1 MIISKDILQ
10 QYESRYRAMLLNSLA
25 GTKQA
30 LLIGTRGQHQG
41 VNNLAIFNSLI
52 HIGANPPL
60 WAFIFRPD
68 TVKRDTLQNILD
80 TGVYT
85 INHIAEADYAKA
97 HQTSAKYDASI
108 SEFEACGFSPQ
119 FLHDFEAPF
128 VAESPIK
135 IAMKLEQKMDIAL
148 NNTALVIGSIQFIEI
163 DENLISSDGYV
174 AMEKAHLLSCVG
186 LDAYFTT
193 ERINRLSYAQPHTV
207 PEIK

>member
-1 MIISKDILQ
+1 MIISQEILQ

-30 LLIGTRGQHQG
+30 VLIGTRGENQG

-85 INHIAEADYAKA
+85 INHIAVEDYQKA
-97 HQTSAKYDASI
+97 HQTSAKYEEHR
-108 SEFEACGFSPQ
+108 SEFEACGFSPA
-119 FLHDFEAPF
+119 FLNDFEAPF

-135 IAMKLEQKMDIAL
+135 IAMKFEQKIDIAL
-148 NNTALVIGSIQFIEI
+148 NNTAMVIGSIQFIEL
-163 DENLISSDGYV
+163 DESLVGSDGYV
-174 AMEKAHLLSCVG
+174 GLEKANLLSCVG
-186 LDAYFTT
+186 LDAYFKT
-193 ERINRLSYAQPHTV
+193 ERINRLSYAQTHSV